1 MAVWCNGWNT
11 AEPTDNHE
19 KPDQLMVQARP
30 NRARLS
36 GAVERIS
43 VTADCPTGWSELTLR
58 VAASDD
64 VDDMANM
71 LQSIADSSVGIHV
84 RSDDVARAA
93 VAVGDAVMIDAKRVS
108 PRRIV
113 GDGATLR
120 HQG

>member
-1 MAVWCNGWNT
+1 
-11 AEPTDNHE
+11 
-19 KPDQLMVQARP
+19 MVQARP

-36 GAVERIS
+36 GAVERVA

-64 VDDMANM
+64 IDGMSNM
-71 LQSIADSSVGIHV
+71 LQSIADSSVAIRI
-84 RSDDVARAA
+84 RSDDVERAA
-93 VAVGDAVMIDAKRVS
+93 VTVGDSVMIDAQRVS